1 MKIHIL
7 TDNMVKKRGFL
18 AEHGLSIFIEYE
30 NTKVLFDTGQSQVY
44 CHNAARM
51 GLDLKSIDAIVLSHG
66 HYDHCGGLPY
76 FPSSNFPSVY
86 VHPDA
91 FKKRYTINPDGRSY
105 REIGIPWVLDDYEF
119 IKSKVVFNRKRA
131 EIATGITLF
140 AEIPSRTDFETVPK
154 GFYTGS
160 EKNKAADLMK
170 DEQMLI
176 FDTEKGLSVFL
187 GCSHL
192 GVINCLKYAAEL
204 FPDKCIYSLVAGMH
218 LESASPTRLQNTIQC
233 LLDFDIQIVAP
244 LHCTGIFA
252 ISEMKRVL
260 GSRFNVLYTGNTLKL

>member
-7 TDNMVKKRGFL
+7 ADNMVKKRGLL

-44 CHNAARM
+44 CHNATRM
-51 GLDLKSIDAIVLSHG
+51 GLDLKDTDAIVLSHG
-66 HYDHCGGLPY
+66 HDDHCGGLPY
-76 FPSSNFPSVY
+76 FPSHNFPSVY

-91 FKKRYTINPDGRSY
+91 FEKRYTMNPDGRSY
-105 REIGIPWVLDDYEF
+105 REIGIPWSLDDYEF
-119 IKSKVVFNRKRA
+119 IKSRVVFNRKKT
-131 EIATGITLF
+131 EIATGITLC
-140 AEIPSRTDFETVPK
+140 AEIPSTTAFEAAPK

-160 EKNKAADLMK
+160 EKDKAVDLMK

-187 GCSHL
+187 GCSHP
-192 GVINCLKYAAEL
+192 GIINCLKYAAEL
-204 FPDKCIYSLVAGMH
+204 FPGRCIYSLVAGMH
-218 LESASPTRLQNTIQC
+218 LENASPTCLQNTIQYFE
-233 LLDFDIQIVAP
+233 DFDIQIVVP

-260 GSRFNVLYTGNTLKL
+260 GSRCHVLSTGNSLEL